1 MAFLIGGAN
10 SLTAAY
16 DVENSLRFPGE
27 SAELT
32 REQDAGN
39 RKTWTC
45 SFWLKDNASTSK
57 KPFWGTPSEGDFFFM
72 NNNKLN
78 FQHEGSSGSNLS
90 TVRLLRD
97 PSAWYHLV
105 IASDTTQGTAANRF
119 KLYINGSQYTWDD
132 ATTYPAEDSEFKIC
146 QDGENFRINAGH
158 ANVTSGG
165 SQIYM
170 ADFAFVDGTAYAASD
185 FGETDEDSG
194 IWKPKKPSVT
204 WGTNGVFL
212 EFKQTGTSA
221 NASGMG
227 ADTSGNGLH
236 FTVTDLA
243 AIDVTTDTPTNNFAT
258 LNPVYITRNN
268 DDGAYTEGNTKI
280 SWTSD
285 NDDKGIATSTIGVT
299 AGKWYWEAK
308 VTDVSRAIVGVGDA
322 TQMAQFSDAFY
333 DHDPSYGMA
342 VYLPNGNLQENNTSA
357 ADWASDASDDDIVM
371 LALDMD
377 NHRCWLGINGTW
389 QDSGDPTSGATGTG
403 DMTTQVS
410 DQTHINT
417 GEFIFPIFAD
427 LSTTEKA
434 EFEVN
439 FGNPSFAISSGNADA
454 NGYGNF
460 EYAPPSGFYALCSKN
475 LSEFG

>member
-204 WGTNGVFL
+204 WGTNGFFL

-221 NASGMG
+221 DASGIG

-236 FTVTDLA
+236 FTVTDLTSV
-243 AIDVTTDTPTNNFAT
+243 DVTTDTPTNNFCT
-258 LNPVYITRNN
+258 FNPLNAGGLT
-268 DDGAYTEGNTKI
+268 TFSEGNCKLTYGGTAGQGDQQKC
-280 SWTSD
+280 
-285 NDDKGIATSTIGVT
+285 GATMGV
-299 AGKWYWEAK
+299 ANGKWYWEMK
-308 VTDVSRAIVGVGDA
+308 SISGVSMLGVMSMAHTFRMRDDDGYDQSASNSQNSMYANDGAIHTGTTNSSSWGD
-322 TQMAQFSDAFY
+322 
-333 DHDPSYGMA
+333 SY
-342 VYLPNGNLQENNTSA
+342 T
-357 ADWASDASDDDIVM
+357 DDDIIGV
-371 LALDMD
+371 ALDMD
-377 NHRCWLGINGTW
+377 NQYVYFSKNGTF
-389 QDSGDPTSGATGTG
+389 QDSGDPTSGSSGTG
-403 DMTTQVS
+403 AS
-410 DQTHINT
+410 DYRPSAYNGDSSWGPFFQNA
-417 GEFIFPIFAD
+417 GS
-427 LSTTEKA
+427 STA
-434 EFEVN
+434 SVCEVN
-439 FGNPSFAISSGNADA
+439 FGNPPSALSSGNADA

-460 EYAPPSGFYALCSKN
+460 EYAPPSGYYALCTKN
-475 LSEFG
+475 LAEYG